1 MCSARVAIKFVERAF
16 TRGVA
21 AVLVSGCHLND
32 CHYIDANYQTKK
44 RVEKLWKKMERLGLD
59 KNRLQLAWISAAE
72 GEKFASKIKEMQ
84 KIVDGVTK
92 EEIEKTV
99 KVLTQKKKKVSP
111 KGAET

>member
-1 MCSARVAIKFVERAF
+1 
-16 TRGVA
+16 
-21 AVLVSGCHLND
+21 
-32 CHYIDANYQTKK
+32 
-44 RVEKLWKKMERLGLD
+44 LGLD

-84 KIVDGVTK
+84 KIVDSVTK

-99 KVLTQKKKKVSP
+99 KILTQKKKKASS